1 MNHENVKL
9 LRSRISIPLNVA
21 LQLLKKNNNDVELCE
36 KEFHDNNI
44 HTICIRTECDYET
57 AKENYKICNWDIME
71 AVERINQK
79 QVTLSTGKTTD
90 FKIGFILWPENAA
103 GEAYKTEKRN
113 DAFIPAEDFDLIL
126 KEFQSVFPL
135 RNPWNDLVEDEF
147 DIMGS
152 NFFDNKTCRE
162 IVEKINQIKNED
174 EKVQTFL
181 TELIIWLNDKLVYAD
196 YIVVYGNL

>member
-1 MNHENVKL
+1 MNNENVKL
-9 LRSRISIPLNVA
+9 LREKIPVPLNIA
-21 LQLLKKNNNDVELCE
+21 LELLKKNNYDIELCE
-36 KEFHDNNI
+36 KEFHDDNI
-44 HTICIRTECDYET
+44 QKICDRAECDYET
-57 AKENYKICNWDIME
+57 AKENYKICNYDIAK

-79 QVTLSTGKTTD
+79 QVIISTGKTTD
-90 FKIGFILWPENAA
+90 SKIGFILWPENAA

-113 DAFIPAEDFDLIL
+113 DAFIPAEDFDIIL

-181 TELIIWLNDKLVYAD
+181 KEFLIWLNDKLVYAD